1 MVKKTKKN
9 EKNIGGN
16 IVTQELKDTQFIKNW
31 EAWVKNCKGVSDIG
45 MKQGGDLY
53 DFLQAHVTDKRP
65 KSKTKIGEGTT
76 MILDAMG
83 KTILAKNV
91 IGQKEIDLIKRFHK
105 FLEDQEGGTY
115 DPANIV
121 FTEKTI
127 RRGEIVRTR
136 KVYGHWNTEWY
147 SKEKKDAGEPVD
159 SSWYNYSEGA
169 ARNPPHLALYSTE
182 SGDYSKPKGL
192 MYILEDALEELEEGM
207 GNHVS
212 IRVMRK
218 AKRAMEL
225 NQVRAFLD
233 KLMVGNAGK
242 TYFKEGKIQTRKI
255 RDFLAT
261 KVFKASPNQEAL
273 IRELSGVSEE
283 QAAGDIATFD
293 IDVTETV
300 IEEFFTASKR
310 KKAGGFFIYGKKLD
324 KRPRRGGEPV
334 AKSWMD
340 YLWVG

>member
-31 EAWVKNCKGVSDIG
+31 EAWVKNCEGISDIG
-45 MKQGGDLY
+45 MKQGGNLY

-65 KSKTKIGEGTT
+65 KSDTKIGEGTT

-91 IGQKEIDLIKRFHK
+91 IGQKEIDLIKRFHT
-105 FLEDQEGGTY
+105 FLEDQEGGLY
-115 DPANIV
+115 DPANIK
-121 FTEKTI
+121 FTEKT
-127 RRGEIVRTR
+127 RKRGRITSIDEVF
-136 KVYGHWNTEWY
+136 GHWNTKWYAKKKGGSPVPESWY
-147 SKEKKDAGEPVD
+147 S
-159 SSWYNYSEGA
+159 YSEGA

-182 SGDYSKPKGL
+182 SGTYSKPKGL
-192 MYILEDALEELEEGM
+192 MYILEDALEELEEM
-207 GNHVS
+207 DNHVS
-212 IRVMRK
+212 IRVMRRAGK
-218 AKRAMEL
+218 AMEL

-283 QAAGDIATFD
+283 QMAGDITTFD

-300 IEEFFTASKR
+300 IEEIFTASRR

>member
-31 EAWVKNCKGVSDIG
+31 ETWVKNCKGVSDIG

-65 KSKTKIGEGTT
+65 KSATKIGEGTT

-83 KTILAKNV
+83 KTILAQNV
-91 IGQKEIDLIKRFHK
+91 IGQKEIDLIKRFHT
-105 FLEDQEGGTY
+105 FLEDQEGGLY
-115 DPANIV
+115 DPANIK
-121 FTEKTI
+121 FTEKT
-127 RRGEIVRTR
+127 RKRGRITSIDEVF
-136 KVYGHWNTEWY
+136 GHWNTKWYAKKKGGSPVPESWY
-147 SKEKKDAGEPVD
+147 S
-159 SSWYNYSEGA
+159 YSEGA

-182 SGDYSKPKGL
+182 SGTYSKPKGL

-225 NQVRAFLD
+225 NQVREFLN
-233 KLMVGNAGK
+233 KLTVGNSAK
-242 TYFKEGKIQTRKI
+242 MYFKEGKIQTRKI
-255 RDFLAT
+255 RNHLAAQ
-261 KVFKASPNQEAL
+261 VFKASPNQEAL

-283 QAAGDIATFD
+283 QVAGDITTFD
-293 IDVTETV
+293 INVTETV
-300 IEEFFTASKR
+300 IEEIFTASNR